1 MAISLLL
8 IFVIFLVVHMDY
20 DFSELDDNTFN
31 FKEIFFNPK
40 NHVSYSGLGMY
51 IFNGAV
57 SPKNMFELEP
67 SLTTSDIFKAAMNDL
82 SRSSK

>member
-1 MAISLLL
+1 
-8 IFVIFLVVHMDY
+8 MDY

-40 NHVSYSGLGMY
+40 NHVNYSGLGMY

-57 SPKNMFELEP
+57 SPKDMSFKLEP